1 MKSIFKF
8 LGLGLTIILISG
20 CDNKE
25 VQVTKCTS
33 VNNNIDAK
41 YNLKSEYTIYSEDN
55 IVNKVEIKETVIS
68 SSTPILDYFETY
80 LKNLYETNNN
90 LYGGYNNK
98 IIKENDELIS
108 NTTINYKNINFEKYI
123 KDNEIIKDYINNKNE
138 LTLDGIKTIYTTL
151 GATCE

>member
-108 NTTINYKNINFEKYI
+108 NTTINYKNINFNYYYMIHCKY
-123 KDNEIIKDYINNKNE
+123 KV
-138 LTLDGIKTIYTTL
+138 KT
-151 GATCE
+151 